1 MVFFFRMRSLPVDE
15 SLGKFQIDKRSVARY
30 AIFPNDRLVKKV
42 LTEEGSTRTVRCLNY
57 SVTRVATLHDNYWV
71 NTDYAEPW
79 LIILRNLQTV
89 LTAATLG
96 FYTPLHP

>member
-1 MVFFFRMRSLPVDE
+1 MVFFFRVRFAPVGE
-15 SLGKFQIDKRSVARY
+15 SLGKFQVDKRSVARR
-30 AIFPNDRLVKKV
+30 ATFPNDRLVKKV
-42 LTEEGSTRTVRCLNY
+42 LTVKGSARTVRCLNY